1 MSSLYLKILE
11 QHNIIPNFWMSEEYF
26 EKAGLE
32 ERNENGLI
40 GIYDV
45 GVPIC
50 PLLRVETGYA
60 TPSTATDFVWSD
72 FEDFTGYEGWKK
84 EPLDLEYVY
93 DPREFIR
100 MEGGQ
105 WQVFRKNSRKFPRRY
120 NKEVYYLDYRKA
132 SVWINPKLLGDM
144 ILDLLTDWLSRRE
157 GNIEDFE
164 VIEKYVF
171 NGKNRELLIDEGKKL
186 LGMNVYDENYLRINF
201 RYSFHDPQYDFLSEY
216 LRLCFYKNLMIRFCN
231 TSSFKFVNDGGV
243 LGREELRKFKDK
255 MNPIKV
261 RTVYSWRRI
270 K

>member
-1 MSSLYLKILE
+1 MSSLYLRILE
-11 QHNIIPNFWMSEEYF
+11 QHNIVPNFWMSEEYF

-32 ERNENGLI
+32 ERNEKGLV

-50 PLLRVETGYA
+50 PLLRIETGYA

-72 FEDFTGYEGWKK
+72 FEDFTGYEGWEK

-120 NKEVYYLDYRKA
+120 NKEVYYLTYEQAVAWKSDSEIHDKIVGLATTWLDYSNQK
-132 SVWINPKLLGDM
+132 
-144 ILDLLTDWLSRRE
+144 T
-157 GNIEDFE
+157 IEDGL
-164 VIEKYVF
+164 VLEKYLLF
-171 NGKNRELLIDEGKKL
+171 GRNREFLVDSDHNL
-186 LGMNVYDENYLRINF
+186 LGMNIYDENYMRINF
-201 RYSFHDPQYDFLSEY
+201 RYSFHNPQYDFLSEY
-216 LRLCFYKNLMIRFCN
+216 LRLCFYKNLKMRA
-231 TSSFKFVNDGGV
+231 SFKFVNDGGV
-243 LGREELRKFKDK
+243 LDREELMRFKDK
-255 MNPIKV
+255 MNPVKV
-261 RTVYSWRRI
+261 RTVYSWRR